1 MKIDIKNYQRLEDIS
16 IDLLPGINLVSG
28 NSNNGKSSTI
38 RAVRDF
44 IFNKISKDKIRHGEK
59 ELEIS
64 IDNAKAIR
72 NSKGVIYEIDG
83 NKFEKVGR
91 NILPEIKDKFNID
104 EVIINGISIRPNFW
118 FQMDKPFLTDKTAGQ
133 KNDLLIGTKNDK
145 YIACLKKIKAETTD
159 LQKINKKYLE
169 EYIDK
174 TKQNILKNEERLSKL
189 NGLELLLSKI
199 DSLEEKSN
207 SFQEIVNFLN
217 EIKRRNE
224 ILSKQKNYTN
234 KIKNA
239 LDSSEN
245 LKKLFIEYQSKK
257 DKMQEVYDIYKSQC
271 NISSELEYT
280 ENKKELLARGLTF
293 EVLLRELFTDIHN
306 KKLEEKELEY
316 YFIQYEKLLKN
327 EENIKKTLNENEKLL
342 KTIKN
347 EFDSFKK
354 EIGHCPLCGGELNG

>member
-1 MKIDIKNYQRLEDIS
+1 MKINIKNYQRLENIS
-16 IDLLPGINLVSG
+16 IELLPGINLISG

-59 ELEIS
+59 ELEIT
-64 IDNAKAIR
+64 IDDATAIR
-72 NSKGVIYEIDG
+72 NNKGVIYEISG
-83 NKFEKVGR
+83 EKFEKVGR

-104 EVIINGISIRPNFW
+104 EVVINGIAIKPNFW
-118 FQMDKPFLTDKTAGQ
+118 FQMDKPFLNDKTSGQ

-159 LQKINKKYLE
+159 LQKINKKYIE

-174 TKQNILKNEERLSKL
+174 TKQNILKNEERLNKL
-189 NGLELLLSKI
+189 DGLELLLSKI
-199 DSLEEKSN
+199 NSFEEKSN
-207 SFQEIVNFLN
+207 SFQEIVNYFN
-217 EIKRRNE
+217 EIKKRKE
-224 ILSKQKNYTN
+224 ILNKQKEYTN
-234 KIKNA
+234 KIKNV
-239 LDSSEN
+239 LNSSEKLN
-245 LKKLFIEYQSKK
+245 NLFIEYQNKK
-257 DKMQEVYDIYKSQC
+257 DKMQEIYDIYKSQYDI
-271 NISSELEYT
+271 NSELEYV

-293 EVLLRELFTDIHN
+293 ETLLRELFTDIQN
-306 KKLEEKELEY
+306 KKLEIKELED
-316 YFIQYEKLLKN
+316 YFTQYEKLLKN

-354 EIGHCPLCGGELNG
+354 EIGHCPLCGGKLNG